1 MNVLGSCLHFL
12 LRVHPHPAAARSRAT
27 PAKARALGAFA
38 RWRPRRPPCTVEDM
52 GMLRRGLVALAC
64 GVSML
69 VLAAGEAA
77 ACATAPPAGQEVQ
90 IADEEAIILWDPA
103 TRTEHFIRRAQFR
116 STARAFGFLVPTP
129 TTPQLGEVGDGVFAS
144 MHDRIKPEVR
154 HERET
159 QIKPFSLLFE
169 ACTLTTGGAT
179 DEGAMPAGADAVRV
193 LATAHVAGFDATTV
207 EADDTGALGAWL
219 TRHGFAVTPALTA
232 WLERYVAQQWKL
244 TAFVVAS
251 GETSAQ
257 EQYDVATRAV
267 RMSFQTDRPFY
278 PYREP
283 GAGAARAASE
293 PPPPPPPEDRLLRV
307 HFLSTERY
315 AATLAGAPWSARVLF
330 AAPIQPGLPELAGLG
345 DHLRTA
351 TTFIDDINPRRGIDE
366 IYFAPSPD
374 RTEVRQPPIVI
385 TEPNHILIP
394 VDLLGLGLVIAV
406 LVVRRRRA
414 RAALMPS
421 RATAASP
428 GPRRPG
434 PPAP

>member
-1 MNVLGSCLHFL
+1 MHH
-12 LRVHPHPAAARSRAT
+12 RV
-27 PAKARALGAFA
+27 
-38 RWRPRRPPCTVEDM
+38 
-52 GMLRRGLVALAC
+52 LVALAC
-64 GVSML
+64 AVS
-69 VLAAGEAA
+69 VIVIAAGEAA

-129 TTPQLGEVGDGVFAS
+129 TTPQLGEIADGVFAS
-144 MHDRIKPEVR
+144 MADRIKPEVR
-154 HERET
+154 YERET
-159 QIKPFSLLFE
+159 DVKLTSLMFE
-169 ACTLTTGGAT
+169 ACN
-179 DEGAMPAGADAVRV
+179 AMTAGELKSGDAIPAMAGAVRV

-207 EADDTGALGAWL
+207 EADAAGALGAWL
-219 TRHGFAVTPALTA
+219 AQHGFAVTPALTA
-232 WLERYVAQQWKL
+232 WLEHYVAQQWKL
-244 TAFVVAS
+244 TAFVVAT
-251 GETSAQ
+251 GEEAGEAGAQ
-257 EQYDVATRAV
+257 ARYDVATRAV

-283 GAGAARAASE
+283 AADVARAASE
-293 PPPPPPPEDRLLRV
+293 PPPEGRVLRV

-330 AAPIQPGLPELAGLG
+330 AAPIEPVPELAGLG

-351 TTFIDDINPRRGIDE
+351 TTFVDAESPRRGIDE

-374 RTEVRQPPIVI
+374 RAEVRQPPIVI

-394 VDLLGLGLVIAV
+394 VDLLGLGLIIAV
-406 LVVRRRRA
+406 LVMRSRRA
-414 RAALMPS
+414 RAALLPP
-421 RATAASP
+421 RATARP

-434 PPAP
+434 PP